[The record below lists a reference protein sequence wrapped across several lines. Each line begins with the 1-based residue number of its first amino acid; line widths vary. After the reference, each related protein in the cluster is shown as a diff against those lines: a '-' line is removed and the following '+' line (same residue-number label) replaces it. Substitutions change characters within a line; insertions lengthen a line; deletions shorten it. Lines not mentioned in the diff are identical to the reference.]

1 MDAPT
6 TMVMTMVR
14 NESFMLPRWLEHYG
28 TLVGKPN
35 LVVVDDATTDGSTT
49 GLDVTVLRLPRDGKR
64 DPSFDAQRARMVS
77 ALGTALLH
85 YADIVIYVD
94 VDEFLVIDPWVYQT
108 FEDFLRRVPD
118 NGLVAP
124 LGLNL
129 LHVQSREGRFDSSR
143 HILEQRR
150 FVKFVP
156 AMCKP
161 VVRRSAA
168 ARWTPGF
175 HGATAPYSIDPG
187 LLLIHAKFLDVTLA
201 ATQQKSRHAL
211 WHEGMGQVSSWRMP
225 AGRLKAN
232 LAVWSTSAE
241 GETIS
246 EFDAARL
253 DLADVVH
260 KSRLRLRGPRLYRS
274 LGGQIAAM
282 RDMPVLEL
290 PPRFEA
296 HLHA

>member
-1 MDAPT
+1 MTTPT

-28 TLVGKPN
+28 TLVGRTN

-64 DPSFDAQRARMVS
+64 ASSFDAQRARMVS
-77 ALGTALLH
+77 SLGTALLH

-94 VDEFLVIDPWVYQT
+94 ADEFLVVDPWVYPT
-108 FEDFLRRVPD
+108 FEDFLQQVPR

-129 LHVQSREGRFDSSR
+129 LHVRPQERRFDPSKR
-143 HILEQRR
+143 ILEQRR

-161 VVRRSAA
+161 VIRRSAD

-175 HGATAPYSIDPG
+175 HGATAPYSVDTG
-187 LLLIHAKFLDVTLA
+187 LLLIHAKYLDVRLA
-201 ATQQKSRHAL
+201 AAQQRSRHAL
-211 WHEGMGQVSSWRMP
+211 WHEGMGQMSSWRMP
-225 AGRLKAN
+225 VGRLKES
-232 LAVWSTSAE
+232 LAEWATPAE
-241 GETIS
+241 GESIPELDPS
-246 EFDAARL
+246 RL
-253 DLADVVH
+253 DLNTVVH
-260 KSRLRLRGPRLYRS
+260 KSRRRLRRPRVYRS

-282 RDMPVLEL
+282 REMPVLEL
-290 PPRFEA
+290 PQRFEA
-296 HLHA
+296 QLHA